1 MSFAHLTSFL
11 VATPRSILVCCF
23 PVYFCFQIS
32 AKAQTT
38 WPGGLRDC
46 PGPGCPSI
54 VYEKEKD
61 KPRQIN
67 KSRQKSFFDAQL
79 SFKACLSLRAQIE
92 NFEYV
97 WGQSYTELHQYY
109 RQYCGFKH

>member
-1 MSFAHLTSFL
+1 MSFAHLASFL

-54 VYEKEKD
+54 GYEKQTD
-61 KPRQIN
+61 KP
-67 KSRQKSFFDAQL
+67 KQKWVFDAQL

-97 WGQSYTELHQYY
+97 WGQSYTELRQYY
-109 RQYCGFKH
+109 TKYCEFERQMPP